1 MEMQTEGMKIPQ
13 GFFGAGVKAGIK
25 KSGKEDVAVIYS
37 KTEANGAAVFTTNT
51 MAAAPV
57 IVSRRTM
64 QNGKVR
70 AIVVNSG
77 CANACTGVQGQVDAQ
92 AMAHQ
97 TAGLLGIGQDEVLVA
112 STGVIG
118 VPLPMGKISSGIKA
132 AVDASGEAGFE
143 SVKLAMMTTD
153 TFPKTCSADFQLNG
167 KNVRISGLA
176 KGSGMIHPNMATM
189 LCFIMTDAAIEPEV
203 LQTALKLAVDKSFH
217 RITVDGDSS
226 TNDMVAVLANGL
238 AGNEKIT
245 AAEGEAYAALLEA
258 LTAVCIHLAKLV
270 ARDGEGATKFLEICV
285 QGAASEADAQ
295 KAAMTIAKSPLVKTA
310 FFGQDPNWGRI
321 LCAVGYSEAAA
332 DPEKVS
338 LTIGG
343 LPVVRNGQGVSEQ
356 LEALKEAMAEHDI
369 NVVVDLGVG
378 SEAATVWTCDF
389 SYEYVKINGEYHT

>member
-1 MEMQTEGMKIPQ
+1 MQIEDMKIPQ
-13 GFFGAGVKAGIK
+13 GFYGGGVKAGIK
-25 KSGKEDVAVIYS
+25 KSGKEDVAVLYS
-37 KTEANGAAVFTTNT
+37 KVPANGAAVFTTNT

-57 IVSRRTM
+57 VVSRRVV
-64 QNGKVR
+64 QNGKVQ

-97 TAGLLGIGQDEVLVA
+97 TAGLLNVAQDEVIVA

-118 VPLPMGKISSGIKA
+118 VPLPMGKISAGIKS
-132 AVDASGEAGFE
+132 AVEKSSADGFE
-143 SVKLAMMTTD
+143 DVKLAMMTTD
-153 TFPKTCSADFQLNG
+153 TFPKTCSVDFTLGG
-167 KNVRISGLA
+167 KPVRIAGLA

-189 LCFIMTDAAIEPEV
+189 LCFIMTDADIEADV
-203 LQTALKLAVDKSFH
+203 LQTALKHAVDQSFH

-226 TNDMVAVLANGL
+226 TNDMVAVLANAL
-238 AGNEKIT
+238 AGNAAIT
-245 AAEGEAYAALLEA
+245 KAAGEDYGAFLKA

-270 ARDGEGATKFLEICV
+270 ARDGEGATKFLEITV
-285 QGAASEADAQ
+285 QGATSEADAH
-295 KAAMTIAKSPLVKTA
+295 KAAMAIAKSPLVKTA

-343 LPVVRNGQGVSEQ
+343 LPVVKEGQGVADQ
-356 LEALKEAMAEHDI
+356 TGALKDVMAEHDI

>member
-1 MEMQTEGMKIPQ
+1 MSITIEELKAPQ
-13 GFFGAGVKAGIK
+13 GFCGGGVKAGIK
-25 KSGKEDVAVIYS
+25 KSGKEDVAVLYS
-37 KTEANGAAVFTTNT
+37 TVPAHGAAVFTTNT

-57 IVSRRTM
+57 VVSRRVVK
-64 QNGKVR
+64 NGNVR

-97 TAGLLGIGQDEVLVA
+97 TATLLGVAQDEVIVA

-118 VPLPMGKISSGIKA
+118 VPLPMGKVSAGIKA
-132 AVDASGEAGFE
+132 AVDASSADGFE
-143 SVKLAMMTTD
+143 NVKLAMMTTD
-153 TFPKTCSADFQLNG
+153 TFPKTCSVELEIGG
-167 KNVRISGLA
+167 KHVRIAGLA

-189 LCFIMTDAAIEPEV
+189 LCFIMTDAAVQPDV
-203 LQTALKLAVDKSFH
+203 LQAALKRAVDQSFH

-238 AGNEKIT
+238 AGNDELNQMSG
-245 AAEGEAYAALLEA
+245 ADYDAFANA

-270 ARDGEGATKFLEICV
+270 ARDGEGATKFLEITV
-285 QGAASEADAQ
+285 QGAATEDDAH

-321 LCAVGYSEAAA
+321 LCAVGYSEAKA
-332 DPEKVS
+332 DPEAVA

-343 LPVVRNGQGVSEQ
+343 LPVVTAGQGVAGQE
-356 LEALKEAMAEHDI
+356 EALKEVMAEHDI
-369 NVVVDLGVG
+369 AMTVDLGVG
-378 SEAATVWTCDF
+378 SESATVWTCDF